1 MTFIH
6 FVVRGRERSNA
17 VAPNVCHLI
26 RLLAENFLALVW
38 SGSVADKLR
47 CERAKWTSF
56 LREKRKVFEN
66 GEKPDRQEFEKM
78 NLIG

>member
-6 FVVRGRERSNA
+6 FVVRGREWSNA
-17 VAPNVCHLI
+17 VAPNVCRLI

-38 SGSVADKLR
+38 SGSVADELR
-47 CERAKWTSF
+47 CERVKWTLF

-66 GEKPDRQEFEKM
+66 GEKPDSR
-78 NLIG
+78 NLKRWF